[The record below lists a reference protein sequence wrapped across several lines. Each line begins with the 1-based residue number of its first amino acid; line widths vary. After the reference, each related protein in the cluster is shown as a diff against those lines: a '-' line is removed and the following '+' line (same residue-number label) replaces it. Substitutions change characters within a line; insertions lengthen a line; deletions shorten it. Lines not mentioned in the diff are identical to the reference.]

1 MIDINNIDQ
10 IIKDEKEILRSKS
23 KDYKENFSKIEK
35 FIESEILQ
43 IESLKKNKQN
53 IIPVINFRDLSSNS
67 SDFKN
72 EINKRGCVIIKDV
85 FDDSLIHQMNKDLES
100 YIEENNYYEDQKK
113 KSNIDQYFS
122 DLQSGKP
129 QIFGLYWSKTQVNI
143 RQSNELDLVKKWL
156 NSLWTHEH
164 NGETIFDPNN
174 ELVYADRVRRREP
187 GDKTL
192 GL

>member
-53 IIPVINFRDLSSNS
+53 IIPEINFRDLSSNL

-72 EINKRGCVIIKDV
+72 EINKR
-85 FDDSLIHQMNKDLES
+85 
-100 YIEENNYYEDQKK
+100 
-113 KSNIDQYFS
+113 
-122 DLQSGKP
+122 
-129 QIFGLYWSKTQVNI
+129 
-143 RQSNELDLVKKWL
+143 
-156 NSLWTHEH
+156 
-164 NGETIFDPNN
+164 
-174 ELVYADRVRRREP
+174 
-187 GDKTL
+187 
-192 GL
+192 